1 MNFKE
6 LSKSRYSVRNFS
18 SEEVSDVQLLSLVEA
33 ALNAPSAVNFQPIK
47 LYVLKKDHELRQK
60 VANCYHREWIKS
72 APVIIVMV
80 GLHNMAW
87 KRSSDNKD
95 FTDIDSAI
103 AIDHITLQ
111 AADLGLGTCWVCNFD
126 VAKCKEIMQLGTDE
140 EPIALI
146 PVGYATTTE
155 IPIKK
160 RKNIEEISAWM

>member
-18 SEEVSDVQLLSLVEA
+18 SEEVTDEILLALIEA
-33 ALNAPSAVNFQPIK
+33 AQNAPSAVNYQPIK
-47 LYVLKKDHELRQK
+47 LYILKNDAEMRQK

-72 APVIIVMV
+72 APVIIIMV

-87 KRSSDNKD
+87 KRSADNKD
-95 FTDIDSAI
+95 FTDVDSAI

-126 VAKCKEIMQLGTDE
+126 VAKCKEILHLETHE

-146 PVGYATTTE
+146 PVGYAATTA
-155 IPIKK
+155 IPAKN
-160 RKNIEEISAWM
+160 RKTIEEIAVWM

>member
-6 LSKSRYSVRNFS
+6 LSKSRYSVRDFS
-18 SEEVSDVQLLSLVEA
+18 SEEVSDAQLQALVEA
-33 ALNAPSAVNFQPIK
+33 AQNAPSAVNFQPIR
-47 LYVLKKDHELRQK
+47 LYVFKNDAEMRQK
-60 VANCYHREWIKS
+60 VASCYHREWIKS

-87 KRSSDNKD
+87 KRSADNKD

-126 VAKCKEIMQLGTDE
+126 VAKCKEIMQLGANE
-140 EPIALI
+140 EPIAII

-155 IPIKK
+155 APEKK
-160 RKNIEEISAWM
+160 RKKIEEISVWM